1 MGCEGAAGK
10 NRQKKRSMEKTGTP
24 PPRSRKS
31 ELAKR
36 KRGKEKEEGEKR
48 GTTAPQ
54 MGARPLF
61 YSSFPVPP
69 SLAKTQKETK
79 KLLLLKNRC
88 LFALLP
94 LSPSL
99 FPSLPR
105 ATPPALVFPLE
116 GHKKS
121 LPWLPLSQWR
131 SRRSVV
137 KREEEKKK
145 RSEEKKKSKL
155 LFKNG
160 RGIKKERAF
169 FLLLPQTPLAT
180 AEPSAAAG
188 EGAAA
193 ASAAAAA
200 SSSSPLLPPFPA
212 ALAPAAAL
220 AEASA
225 AAAAAAAPAGLVMSW
240 IDALLRSLRAPP
252 EARRM
257 KYFWAWEATCVG
269 VRVVTQLYFFIFVS
283 RGRGG
288 V

>member
-121 LPWLPLSQWR
+121 LPCCLFPSGRRGGRTKQKRR
-131 SRRSVV
+131 SR
-137 KREEEKKK
+137 KR
-145 RSEEKKKSKL
+145 
-155 LFKNG
+155 
-160 RGIKKERAF
+160 
-169 FLLLPQTPLAT
+169 
-180 AEPSAAAG
+180 
-188 EGAAA
+188 
-193 ASAAAAA
+193 AS
-200 SSSSPLLPPFPA
+200 
-212 ALAPAAAL
+212 
-220 AEASA
+220 
-225 AAAAAAAPAGLVMSW
+225 
-240 IDALLRSLRAPP
+240 
-252 EARRM
+252 
-257 KYFWAWEATCVG
+257 
-269 VRVVTQLYFFIFVS
+269 
-283 RGRGG
+283 
-288 V
+288 